1 MATFLSIK
9 FHLLCQGGEIDE
21 LMPAGE
27 VDEVPDDKDEPP
39 RAVALKVRMKTMA
52 ISRQIHH

>member
-39 RAVALKVRMKTMA
+39 RAVALSAHMT
-52 ISRQIHH
+52 SLQLQL